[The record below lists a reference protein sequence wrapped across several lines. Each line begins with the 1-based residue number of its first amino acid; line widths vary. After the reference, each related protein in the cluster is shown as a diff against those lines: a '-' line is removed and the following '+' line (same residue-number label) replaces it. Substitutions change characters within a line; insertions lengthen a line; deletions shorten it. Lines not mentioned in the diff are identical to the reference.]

1 MKTLLANGP
10 SNLYATEMEQ
20 FGRLAGHWA
29 TRITY
34 YPTDGSPARHVSGEW
49 EFGYALE
56 GRAVL
61 DVWRWPGREEL
72 LASGRAPDQECGLCV
87 RIWDPRLQLWRFTFH
102 GTAHGD
108 LVHMYARQIDDEI
121 VMERAA
127 GGDLVRWTFTDI
139 TAAAFHWRNERS
151 TDGGH
156 TWRLDQE
163 ADARRREATQ
173 EPG

>member
-1 MKTLLANGP
+1 MKTLLSDGP
-10 SNLYATEMEQ
+10 SAHHPTEIEQ
-20 FGRLAGHWA
+20 FGRLAGQWT

-34 YPTDGSPARHVSGEW
+34 HPADGSPSRTISGEW

-61 DVWRWPGREEL
+61 DVWRWPGREDVP
-72 LASGRAPDQECGLCV
+72 ATGRTPDQECGLCV

-102 GTAHGD
+102 GTARGD
-108 LVHMYARQIDDEI
+108 LLHMFARRIGDEI

-127 GGDLVRWTFTDI
+127 GSDLVRWTFGDI
-139 TAAAFHWRNERS
+139 TADTFHWRNQRS
-151 TDGGH
+151 SDGGR

-163 ADARRREATQ
+163 VHARRLKSH
-173 EPG
+173 

>member
-1 MKTLLANGP
+1 MKTLLADGP
-10 SNLYATEMEQ
+10 SDLYTAEMQQ
-20 FGRLAGHWA
+20 FGRLAGHWR
-29 TRITY
+29 TRITH
-34 YPTDGSPARHVSGEW
+34 YPADGSPARRVDGEW

-61 DVWRWPGREEL
+61 DVWQWPPRQDL
-72 LASGRAPDQECGLCV
+72 PATGRAPDQECGLCV

-108 LVHMYARQIDDEI
+108 LLHMYARQIDDEI

-127 GGDLVRWTFTDI
+127 GNALVRWTFADI
-139 TAAAFHWRNERS
+139 TSDTFHWRNERS

-163 ADARRREATQ
+163 VRAHRLR
-173 EPG
+173 